1 MIEFFAT
8 MLSYPF
14 MLRAFVVGILI
25 ALCSSLLGVSLVL
38 KRYSMIG
45 DGLSHVAFGSFAVA
59 MVFNFAPM
67 AFTIPIVIIAAFLL
81 LRISSDTGIQGD
93 AATALICSSA
103 LAIGITTA
111 SMTTG
116 LNTDINNFLFGSIL
130 ALNNHDVIL
139 SIVLSIIVLLLFVIF
154 YNKLFAVTF
163 DEPFANACGT
173 NVHGYNMLLAFLTA
187 ITIVLG
193 MRMMGALLISGLIV
207 FPALTAM
214 RFCHHFRQTIICSS
228 LISISCLIIGLLAS
242 YLWATPTGASVVL
255 MNLCFFLVAS
265 VIMHYRR

>member
-1 MIEFFAT
+1 MLELMAT

-14 MLRAFVVGILI
+14 MIRAFVVGILI

-67 AFTIPIVIIAAFLL
+67 TFTIPVVILAAFLL
-81 LRISSDTGIQGD
+81 LRLSSDNGIQGD

-139 SIVLSIIVLLLFVIF
+139 SIVLSIIVLTLFVIF
-154 YNKLFAVTF
+154 YNKLFTVTF
-163 DEPFANACGT
+163 DEPFASACGT

-214 RFCHHFRQTIICSS
+214 RLCHHFRQTIIWSAVLSVGCMTA
-228 LISISCLIIGLLAS
+228 GLLFS
-242 YLWATPTGASVVL
+242 YLWGAPTGASVVL
-255 MNLCFFLVAS
+255 TNLFCFIIASLVA
-265 VIMHYRR
+265 RLKR